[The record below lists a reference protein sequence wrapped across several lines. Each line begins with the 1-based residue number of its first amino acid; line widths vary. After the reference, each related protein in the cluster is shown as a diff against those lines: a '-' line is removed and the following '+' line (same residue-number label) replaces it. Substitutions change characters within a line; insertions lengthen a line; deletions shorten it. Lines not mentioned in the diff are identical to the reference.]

1 MKTAF
6 NMKKKRKTFFIIF
19 KEFSLK
25 QIKRIFIEGESLTL
39 K

>member
-6 NMKKKRKTFFIIF
+6 NMKKKETFFIIF